1 MIMLALSIFS
11 PLSPSIIANSISLQ
25 KAMAQK
31 TTSSNLLTYENPTYA
46 FRIQYPPN
54 WEKVEFDQGI
64 EEGHRNIIVNFV
76 SPLGG
81 SSDTFRE
88 YLIIEV
94 GDLRSQN
101 ISLDQYT
108 NTQISSRRSLPSF
121 ELIESASATLSG
133 NPARKVMYTYSNA
146 EIGIARTMELL
157 TIKDHKL
164 YFISYTADATKYSSY
179 LPTIQKMTDSFR
191 LYK

>member
-1 MIMLALSIFS
+1 M
-11 PLSPSIIANSISLQ
+11 
-25 KAMAQK
+25 

-46 FRIQYPPN
+46 FRIQYPSN
-54 WEKVEFDQGI
+54 WEKVEFNQGI

-76 SPLGG
+76 SPLEG

-94 GDLRSQN
+94 GDLRYQN
-101 ISLDQYT
+101 ISLDQYIK
-108 NTQISSRRSLPSF
+108 TQISSRRSLPRF
-121 ELIESASATLSG
+121 ELIESTSATLSD
-133 NPARKVMYTYSNA
+133 NPARKVVYSYSNA
-146 EIGIARTMELL
+146 DIGITKTMELL
-157 TIKDHKL
+157 TIKDDKL

-179 LPTIQKMTDSFR
+179 LDNIQKMTDSFK

>member
-11 PLSPSIIANSISLQ
+11 PLSPSILSNSISLQ
-25 KAMAQK
+25 KAMAQM

-46 FRIQYPPN
+46 FRIQYPSN
-54 WEKVEFDQGI
+54 WEKVEFNQGI

-76 SPLGG
+76 SPLEG

-94 GDLRSQN
+94 GDLRYQN
-101 ISLDQYT
+101 ISLDQYIK
-108 NTQISSRRSLPSF
+108 TQISSRRSLPRF
-121 ELIESASATLSG
+121 ELIESTSATLSD
-133 NPARKVMYTYSNA
+133 NPARKVVYSYSNA
-146 EIGIARTMELL
+146 DIGITKTMELL
-157 TIKDHKL
+157 TIKDDKL

-179 LPTIQKMTDSFR
+179 LDNIQKMTDSFK

>member
-11 PLSPSIIANSISLQ
+11 PLSPSILSNSISLQ
-25 KAMAQK
+25 KAMAQM
-31 TTSSNLLTYENPTYA
+31 TTSSNLLTYENPPYA
-46 FRIQYPPN
+46 FRIQYPSN
-54 WEKVEFDQGI
+54 WEKVEFNQGI

-76 SPLGG
+76 SPLEGF
-81 SSDTFRE
+81 SDTFRE

-101 ISLDQYT
+101 ISLDQYIK
-108 NTQISSRRSLPSF
+108 TQISSRRSLPSF
-121 ELIESASATLSG
+121 ELIESTSATLSD
-133 NPARKVMYTYSNA
+133 NPARKVVYSYSNA
-146 EIGIARTMELL
+146 DIGITKTMELL
-157 TIKDHKL
+157 TIKDDKL

-179 LPTIQKMTDSFR
+179 LANIQKMTDSFK